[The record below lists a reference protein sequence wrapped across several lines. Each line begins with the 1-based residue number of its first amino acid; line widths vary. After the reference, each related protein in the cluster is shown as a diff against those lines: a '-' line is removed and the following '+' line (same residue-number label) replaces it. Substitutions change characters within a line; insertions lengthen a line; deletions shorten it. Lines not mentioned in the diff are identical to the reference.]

1 MEQKAYEKRL
11 SIIIPV
17 YNTSEYLRE
26 CLNSV
31 VVQVNEDMEMILV
44 DDGSTDDSGS
54 ICDEYAA
61 KYDFVRVFHIE
72 NHGQSFA
79 RKIGVTAAKGE
90 YIGFVDSDDWIDGN
104 MYGEMLD
111 YAVKNSLDMTC
122 CGLVYE
128 KRNLITQRYNDT
140 EPGVYDY
147 EDIQRKILPGVLAFG
162 TDYSA
167 DRKIEPHLVDKLI
180 KKEIIV
186 KVLSTINEQIYWGE
200 DALSVLKCVLLSNR
214 MGILEQSFYHYRVH
228 NASISIKKDVRAI
241 GSYQRLLHDLLKL
254 AEQSD
259 KIYGQVKYYAVTAL
273 RDMLRIGLGV
283 NSEKFWLFPFED
295 FRMGHAI
302 ALYGAG
308 NVGNCYYNQV
318 CETGY
323 FRRVD
328 LYDSNR
334 ISERVKR
341 AAELCSADDDEI
353 LITVESEETAQSIK
367 RMPMERGIPEDK
379 LYWKKP
385 RWLRDTFCFRF

>member
-1 MEQKAYEKRL
+1 
-11 SIIIPV
+11 
-17 YNTSEYLRE
+17 
-26 CLNSV
+26 
-31 VVQVNEDMEMILV
+31 
-44 DDGSTDDSGS
+44 
-54 ICDEYAA
+54 
-61 KYDFVRVFHIE
+61 
-72 NHGQSFA
+72 
-79 RKIGVTAAKGE
+79 
-90 YIGFVDSDDWIDGN
+90 
-104 MYGEMLD
+104 
-111 YAVKNSLDMTC
+111 
-122 CGLVYE
+122 
-128 KRNLITQRYNDT
+128 
-140 EPGVYDY
+140 
-147 EDIQRKILPGVLAFG
+147 
-162 TDYSA
+162 
-167 DRKIEPHLVDKLI
+167 
-180 KKEIIV
+180 
-186 KVLSTINEQIYWGE
+186 
-200 DALSVLKCVLLSNR
+200 
-214 MGILEQSFYHYRVH
+214 
-228 NASISIKKDVRAI
+228 VRAI

-341 AAELCSADDDEI
+341 AAELCSEDYDEI
-353 LITVESEETAQSIK
+353 LITVESDETAQSIK
-367 RMPMERGIPEDK
+367 RMLMERGIPEDK